1 MAIRQGWKDALMDCV
16 DSLMDA
22 LMDCVDSL
30 MYAMYLRIC
39 ARVAKKTFLLQHSS
53 ATASIEL
60 CRGSVVGWLLQLFS
74 LPLATSV
81 IPVVKPTSRLS

>member
-16 DSLMDA
+16 DSLMG
-22 LMDCVDSL
+22 
-30 MYAMYLRIC
+30 YAMYLRIC